1 MLQQTL
7 RDLEGESWKEQI
19 YLGQQNCTEFP
30 LYGFCVYAAH
40 SSVQVRGAVTAGV
53 ALRPTHELLLCCLHA
68 DCLLHCMHSTDVLI
82 SVQCM
87 PENSKYC
94 VSSIIVQAVKLWSWQ
109 SFPRPCLWLVIVW
122 RISVLPVVGLE
133 VVGLLSSVWA
143 PVFYKTGPAI
153 NLNHACWCI
162 WKCWLSSKG
171 SFPPW
176 F

>member
-68 DCLLHCMHSTDVLI
+68 DCLLHCRHSTDVLI
-82 SVQCM
+82 FCTVHAWEQQVLREQHHSPGCETMVLTKLSQTLLMTCNSLENICSSSCGAGSCGASYQC
-87 PENSKYC
+87 
-94 VSSIIVQAVKLWSWQ
+94 
-109 SFPRPCLWLVIVW
+109 
-122 RISVLPVVGLE
+122 
-133 VVGLLSSVWA
+133 LSSSLLQNRA
-143 PVFYKTGPAI
+143 GYQFE
-153 NLNHACWCI
+153 
-162 WKCWLSSKG
+162 
-171 SFPPW
+171 
-176 F
+176 